1 MLTEFLL
8 QRPMRSAPSSIGG
21 VAQRTAALPSEEPQG
36 TLLSTEAYRL
46 DVSQSSWQASRRMLL
61 GQKSADSTERTD
73 EPPQGLYAESAQSDD
88 SQDAGEAQGSSK
100 DEASSLPGEEE
111 LSAEDQ
117 RKAAALAKIDQEV
130 HTHEQAHLAAAGSY
144 ALGGAQYEYATGPD
158 GDRYAV
164 AGHVN
169 MDTGRENSPD
179 ATLRKAMTV
188 QKAALAPASPSA
200 SDRQIAAAMAQM
212 AQEARSE
219 IAQENMAPA
228 RSATAD
234 SADNAPT
241 ENQNGASRVAPTSTL
256 RRGAFATGIE
266 AYHASLQMA
275 ASGAVISLVA

>member
-8 QRPMRSAPSSIGG
+8 QRPMRSAPSSVGS
-21 VAQRTAALPSEEPQG
+21 VAQRTMALSSEEPRG

-46 DVSQSSWQASRRMLL
+46 DVSQSSWQASRVLL
-61 GQKSADSTERTD
+61 GQKSADSAKRTG
-73 EPPQGLYAESAQSDD
+73 EPLQGLSADSAQSAD
-88 SQDAGEAQGSSK
+88 SQDAEEAQGSPK

-111 LSAEDQ
+111 LSAEDR

-219 IAQENMAPA
+219 IAQEKMSPA

-256 RRGAFATGIE
+256 RRGAFAAGIE
-266 AYHASLQMA
+266 AYHASLQTA